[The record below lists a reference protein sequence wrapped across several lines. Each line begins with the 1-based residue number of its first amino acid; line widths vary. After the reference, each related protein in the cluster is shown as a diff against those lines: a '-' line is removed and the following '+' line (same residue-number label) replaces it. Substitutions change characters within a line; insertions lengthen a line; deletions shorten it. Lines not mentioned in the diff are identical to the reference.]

1 MASTKIAELAAQIQ
15 ENTAK
20 VDRYLQSR
28 ELPSP
33 SFHEDGPVDFN
44 IEDEKVQEAREIAL
58 DSSLELHQL
67 LLGPA
72 LCLRPVVSTH
82 IHIRIRIICAEN
94 VTTLADR
101 VFLYCS

>member
-20 VDRYLQSR
+20 VDQYLQSR
-28 ELPSP
+28 GLPSP
-33 SFHEDGPVDFN
+33 SFDQDGPIDFN
-44 IEDEKVQEAREIAL
+44 IVDEQVQKAREIAL

-82 IHIRIRIICAEN
+82 VHIH
-94 VTTLADR
+94 VQTL
-101 VFLYCS
+101 SK